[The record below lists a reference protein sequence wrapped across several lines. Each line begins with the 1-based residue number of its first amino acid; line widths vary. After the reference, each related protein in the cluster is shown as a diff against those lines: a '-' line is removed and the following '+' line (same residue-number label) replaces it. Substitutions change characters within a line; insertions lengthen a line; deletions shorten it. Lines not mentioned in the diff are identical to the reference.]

1 MCRLCRQ
8 RGHWQNQRPQR
19 GTVIQ
24 GPPEATSDQA
34 NVGIVS
40 ATLPKSESYLD
51 IDVNCKAGHC
61 LVDTGCD
68 KSVIPRAKLRE
79 TSLQLFAAN
88 GTDIK
93 VLGAV
98 RFNFRV
104 IGMPLYADLVQ
115 VSDEVDEFILGFD

>member
-1 MCRLCRQ
+1 M
-8 RGHWQNQRPQR
+8 
-19 GTVIQ
+19 
-24 GPPEATSDQA
+24 
-34 NVGIVS
+34 
-40 ATLPKSESYLD
+40 
-51 IDVNCKAGHC
+51 
-61 LVDTGCD
+61 VDTGCD